1 MTRLSVC
8 GLGVSCNEM
17 NDTPML
23 LVVILKCILFYKC
36 STFFRI
42 LVQMH
47 RPIFFKLKF
56 YLTSPVPQSHYC
68 CNTFI
73 MKGCNRFKILL
84 RFQIFCIKSN
94 ENMVWACHLPKRWE
108 CPTIFG
114 RKFLEI
120 YVVRCQNMPPKFVST
135 RFRVR
140 LHFVNEKVN
149 KIF

>member
-1 MTRLSVC
+1 M
-8 GLGVSCNEM
+8 VSQM
-17 NDTPML
+17 
-23 LVVILKCILFYKC
+23 FYVFQV
-36 STFFRI
+36 SSSNALTHI
-42 LVQMH
+42 
-47 RPIFFKLKF
+47 FKLKF
-56 YLTSPVPQSHYC
+56 YLTSPVPQFHYR

-73 MKGCNRFKILL
+73 RKGCNRLKILL

-120 YVVRCQNMPPKFVST
+120 YVVRRQNTPLKFVST

-140 LHFVNEKVN
+140 LYFVNEKIN

>member
-1 MTRLSVC
+1 MDIQYREYSMQ
-8 GLGVSCNEM
+8 NEYTFGCILFK
-17 NDTPML
+17 NFIYL
-23 LVVILKCILFYKC
+23 QSYLKCILFYKC
-36 STFFRI
+36 STFFRF

-47 RPIFFKLKF
+47 RSIFFKLKF
-56 YLTSPVPQSHYC
+56 YLISPAPHCHYR

-84 RFQIFCIKSN
+84 RFQIFSIKSN

-120 YVVRCQNMPPKFVST
+120 YVVR
-135 RFRVR
+135 R
-140 LHFVNEKVN
+140 
-149 KIF
+149 